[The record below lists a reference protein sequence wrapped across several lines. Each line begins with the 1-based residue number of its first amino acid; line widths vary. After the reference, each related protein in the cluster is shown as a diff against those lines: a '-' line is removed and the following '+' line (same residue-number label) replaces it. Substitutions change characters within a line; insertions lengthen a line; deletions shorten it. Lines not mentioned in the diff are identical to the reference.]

1 MIRLRDGQVRH
12 LREKADS
19 KGQLTVRLD
28 GEEYEVGIGSGANLA
43 LAGFAIEEAAWATDT
58 KPVRLRACFVNKG
71 DHATAALRVRWETR
85 NAGVRLDAAAATI
98 PPLPPGKSAQVPLA
112 FTVQDPTREIVKLFA
127 VGEHVRLPL
136 EIPTFPAAGKTGDF
150 RIADGLSLPV
160 YQGGETVQQLTL
172 GTGKGDGCANAGE
185 RIAILL
191 PEGNAYRAAELF
203 TNDACVDL
211 TQRVSD
217 GWAGYDHVGASAK
230 ISLPLIQGSCAPG
243 HLVRALARV
252 QLPDKPNHKIRY
264 RVVEFQVK

>member
-1 MIRLRDGQVRH
+1 
-12 LREKADS
+12 
-19 KGQLTVRLD
+19 
-28 GEEYEVGIGSGANLA
+28 
-43 LAGFAIEEAAWATDT
+43 
-58 KPVRLRACFVNKG
+58 
-71 DHATAALRVRWETR
+71 
-85 NAGVRLDAAAATI
+85 VRLDAGTATI

-136 EIPTFPAAGKTGDF
+136 EIPTFPAAGKTDDF

-160 YQGGETVQQLTL
+160 YQGAETVQQLTL
-172 GTGKGDGCANAGE
+172 GTGNGDGYANAGE

-211 TQRVSD
+211 TKRVSD

-230 ISLPLIQGSCAPG
+230 ISLPLIQGSCAPD